1 MNKNTF
7 ICSSISFF
15 KFDHFNQVYGCILPP
30 GPASNEKG
38 GNEHDIYAEGLL
50 FAPKDT
56 TTIKFTPKDNLHG
69 IGYQGMLAPKP
80 MDISK
85 PGFSGNLKI
94 KGQVS
99 LITAPKS
106 YNT

>member
-1 MNKNTF
+1 VNYNRGVHN
-7 ICSSISFF
+7 IHHGYYNLR
-15 KFDHFNQVYGCILPP
+15 FDLNQVYGCILPS
-30 GPASNEKG
+30 GAAASEKCD
-38 GNEHDIYAEGLL
+38 NEHDIYAEGLL

-56 TTIKFTPKDNLHG
+56 KTVKFSPKDNLHG

-80 MDISK
+80 IETSK

-99 LITAPKS
+99 VP
-106 YNT
+106 

>member
-1 MNKNTF
+1 M
-7 ICSSISFF
+7 
-15 KFDHFNQVYGCILPP
+15 YGCVLPP
-30 GPASNEKG
+30 GAEG
-38 GNEHDIYAEGLL
+38 DNEHDIYAEGLL

-56 TTIKFTPKDNLHG
+56 KTVKFIPKSNVHG

-80 MDISK
+80 LEISK

-99 LITAPKS
+99 YPQYKMLQ
-106 YNT
+106 